1 MFFFSTCHE
10 LTCKTWFELSR
21 VKLYRK
27 DLKGNKNYFKLVGG
41 LSYQGFELLMVKL
54 K

>member
-1 MFFFSTCHE
+1 MVRV
-10 LTCKTWFELSR
+10 SR

-41 LSYQGFELLMVKL
+41 LSYQGFELLAVKL

>member
-1 MFFFSTCHE
+1 MVRV
-10 LTCKTWFELSR
+10 SR

-41 LSYQGFELLMVKL
+41 LSYQGFELLAVKL
-54 K
+54 TEINV